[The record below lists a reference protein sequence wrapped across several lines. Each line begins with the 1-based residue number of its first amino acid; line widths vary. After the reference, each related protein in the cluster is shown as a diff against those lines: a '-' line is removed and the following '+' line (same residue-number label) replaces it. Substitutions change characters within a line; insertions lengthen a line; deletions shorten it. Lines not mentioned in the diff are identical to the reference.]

1 MYTLRSRKFLCVC
14 ASFINNLLCSK
25 DDYDLNYYYY
35 HYLIIA
41 HYWLLIDNIKLIL
54 ILSEDTIPVD
64 LSALAQ
70 GQLV

>member
-1 MYTLRSRKFLCVC
+1 MISIIIITS
-14 ASFINNLLCSK
+14 I
-25 DDYDLNYYYY
+25 
-35 HYLIIA
+35 LIIA

-54 ILSEDTIPVD
+54 ILSEDTIPVN